1 MIREI
6 FDIYNR
12 NWSQITFWS
21 ILIILPVTVITFLSM
36 IYVSGSESSIAPHY
50 FSGLA
55 IFLNFILCIPPFVK
69 MVMVDRQDET
79 VKPADGIAFFCKQ
92 FGLLLVVSSIL
103 YFIAFI
109 GMYLL
114 FIPTVVALI
123 LLLVFPFFSEGR
135 SIREI
140 FYQSAI
146 AIKRENI
153 ALIGDILVI
162 VFVNLGIWLI
172 VLLFLE
178 QYDNNLLAF
187 LLIRSIINIFI
198 FPFFY
203 IYLTLRFRKNSANLL
218 ADERW

>member
-6 FDIYNR
+6 LDIYNR
-12 NWSQITFWS
+12 NWSQILFWS
-21 ILIILPVTVITFLSM
+21 ILIILPVTMITFLSM
-36 IYVSGSESSIAPHY
+36 IYVSGSENSIAPHY

-55 IFLNFILCIPPFVK
+55 IFLNFILCIPPFLK
-69 MVMVDRQDET
+69 MVIVDRQDET
-79 VKPADGIAFFCKQ
+79 VKPAEGIVFFWKQ
-92 FGLLLVVSSIL
+92 FGLLLAVSSIL

-114 FIPTVVALI
+114 FIPTIIAFI
-123 LLLVFPFFSEGR
+123 LLIVFPFFSEGP

-140 FYQSAI
+140 FYQSAK

-178 QYDNNLLAF
+178 QYDNNLLAY
-187 LLIRSIINIFI
+187 LLIRILVNILV
-198 FPFFY
+198 FPIFY
-203 IYLTLRFRKNSANLL
+203 IYLTLRFRKNEAILL
-218 ADERW
+218 AAERW